1 MSPLREAC
9 SAEPNTPKSPKTPP
23 RSGES
28 LVLNDLARFGP
39 NCLGYEMS
47 VPESERYCKNLALN
61 HYENF
66 SVASFLLPKSIR
78 QDFYNIYAY
87 CRWSDDLA
95 DETSSQPNG
104 SSTSQTWNSVDLL
117 QWWRNEL
124 RQCFAGNS
132 KHPVFV
138 ALRSTLLRHPL
149 PIEPFEK
156 LLDAFCQDQHVIRYQ
171 NDEEVLAYCSG
182 SANPVGR
189 ILLGL
194 AKTTQADAI
203 RQSDLVCTG
212 LQLANFCQ
220 DIQKDALR
228 NRIYLPQSRW
238 TPYSISQQDIL
249 QGTKSAPLQNALR
262 DWVYYARDH
271 LVQGLPLVQQVPRW
285 LARDVQLFVRGG
297 LAILENI
304 ERAGFDVWNHPI
316 EVTKAQKLML
326 LGKSILFPRSIQTG
340 KRMSNLTGNLSGQV
354 IGRPLA

>member
-95 DETSSQPNG
+95 DETSSQPNC

-132 KHPVFV
+132 IHPVFV
-138 ALRSTLLRHPL
+138 AIRSTLLRHPL

-171 NDEEVLAYCSG
+171 NDEEVLA
-182 SANPVGR
+182 
-189 ILLGL
+189 
-194 AKTTQADAI
+194 
-203 RQSDLVCTG
+203 
-212 LQLANFCQ
+212 
-220 DIQKDALR
+220 
-228 NRIYLPQSRW
+228 
-238 TPYSISQQDIL
+238 IL

-340 KRMSNLTGNLSGQV
+340 KRMSSLTGNLSGQV

>member
-1 MSPLREAC
+1 MSPLREAS
-9 SAEPNTPKSPKTPP
+9 SAEPNTPKSPKSPP

-39 NCLGYEMS
+39 DCHGYEMS
-47 VPESERYCKNLALN
+47 VPESESYCKNLALN

-95 DETSSQPNG
+95 DETSS
-104 SSTSQTWNSVDLL
+104 SVDLL

-124 RQCFAGNS
+124 RQCFAGSS

-156 LLDAFCQDQHVIRYQ
+156 LLDAFCQDQYVIRYQ

-194 AKTTQADAI
+194 AKTTHSDAI

-238 TPYSISQQDIL
+238 TTYSISQDDIL

-262 DWVYYARDH
+262 DWVYYAREH

-297 LAILENI
+297 LSILENI
-304 ERAGFDVWNHPI
+304 ERAGFDVWNRPI
-316 EVTKAQKLML
+316 EVTKSQKLML
-326 LGKSILFPRSIQTG
+326 LGKAILFPRSIRTRKSPG
-340 KRMSNLTGNLSGQV
+340 TLTGNLPDQV

>member
-1 MSPLREAC
+1 MLPLREAS
-9 SAEPNTPKSPKTPP
+9 SAEPNTPKSLKSPP

-39 NCLGYEMS
+39 DCHGCEMS
-47 VPESERYCKNLALN
+47 VPESESYCKNLALN

-95 DETSSQPNG
+95 DETPSQATNSSSSQI
-104 SSTSQTWNSVDLL
+104 WNSVDLL
-117 QWWRNEL
+117 EWWRNEL

-156 LLDAFCQDQHVIRYQ
+156 LLDAFCQDQHVNRYQ
-171 NDEEVLAYCSG
+171 SDEEVLAYCSG

-220 DIQKDALR
+220 DIRKDALR

-238 TPYSISQQDIL
+238 TPYSISQDDIL

-262 DWVYYARDH
+262 DWVYYAREH
-271 LVQGLPLVQQVPRW
+271 LVQGLPLVEQVPRW

-297 LAILENI
+297 LTILENI
-304 ERAGFDVWNHPI
+304 ERAGFDVWNRPI
-316 EVTKAQKLML
+316 EVTKSQKLML
-326 LGKSILFPRSIQTG
+326 LGKSILFPRSIRTCKLPG
-340 KRMSNLTGNLSGQV
+340 TLTGNLSGQV

>member
-1 MSPLREAC
+1 MSPLREAS
-9 SAEPNTPKSPKTPP
+9 SAEPNTPKSLKTPP

-39 NCLGYEMS
+39 HCHGYEMS
-47 VPESERYCKNLALN
+47 VAESESYCKNLALN

-95 DETSSQPNG
+95 DETPS
-104 SSTSQTWNSVDLL
+104 SVDLL
-117 QWWRNEL
+117 HWWRNEL

-149 PIEPFEK
+149 PIEPFDK

-194 AKTTQADAI
+194 AKTTHADAI

-238 TPYSISQQDIL
+238 TPYSISQDDIL

-297 LAILENI
+297 LTVLENI
-304 ERAGFDVWNHPI
+304 ERAGFDVWKRPI
-316 EVTKAQKLML
+316 EVTKSQKLML
-326 LGKSILFPRSIQTG
+326 LGMSILFPRSIRTRKFPG
-340 KRMSNLTGNLSGQV
+340 TLTGNLPDQV

>member
-1 MSPLREAC
+1 MSPLREAS

-39 NCLGYEMS
+39 HCHGYEMS
-47 VPESERYCKNLALN
+47 VSESDRYCKNLALN

-78 QDFYNIYAY
+78 QDFYNVYAY

-95 DETSSQPNG
+95 DETPSSI
-104 SSTSQTWNSVDLL
+104 DLL
-117 QWWRNEL
+117 HWWRNEL
-124 RQCFAGNS
+124 KQCFAGNCN
-132 KHPVFV
+132 HPVFV
-138 ALRSTLLRHPL
+138 ALRSTLLRHSLPL
-149 PIEPFEK
+149 EPFEK
-156 LLDAFCQDQHVIRYQ
+156 LLDAFCQDQHVIRYD
-171 NDEEVLAYCSG
+171 NDDDVLAYCSG

-194 AKTTQADAI
+194 AKTTHADAI
-203 RQSDLVCTG
+203 RQSDSVCTG

-220 DIQKDALR
+220 DIRRDALR

-238 TPYSISQQDIL
+238 TTHSISQEDIL
-249 QGTKSAPLQNALR
+249 QGTKSVPLQNALR
-262 DWVYYARDH
+262 DWVDYARDH

-304 ERAGFDVWNHPI
+304 ERAGFDVWNRPI
-316 EVTKAQKLML
+316 EVTKSQKFML
-326 LGKSILFPRSIQTG
+326 LGQSILFPRSIRTR
-340 KRMSNLTGNLSGQV
+340 KLISNLTGSLPDPI

>member
-1 MSPLREAC
+1 MSPLREAS
-9 SAEPNTPKSPKTPP
+9 SAEPNTPKSPKSPP

-39 NCLGYEMS
+39 NCHGYEMS

-78 QDFYNIYAY
+78 QDFYNVYAY

-95 DETSSQPNG
+95 DETPSSI
-104 SSTSQTWNSVDLL
+104 DLL

-124 RQCFAGNS
+124 IKCFAG
-132 KHPVFV
+132 KGEHPVFV

-149 PIEPFEK
+149 PMEPFEK
-156 LLDAFCQDQHVIRYQ
+156 LLDAFCQDQHVIRYE
-171 NDEEVLAYCSG
+171 NDNEVLAYCSG

-194 AKTTQADAI
+194 AKTTHADAI

-220 DIQKDALR
+220 DIRRDALR
-228 NRIYLPQSRW
+228 NRIYLPRSRW

-262 DWVYYARDH
+262 DWVYYAREH

-297 LAILENI
+297 LSILENI
-304 ERAGFDVWNHPI
+304 ERAGFDVWNRPI
-316 EVTKAQKLML
+316 EVTKSQKLLL
-326 LGKSILFPRSIQTG
+326 LGKAILFPRSIRTR
-340 KRMSNLTGNLSGQV
+340 KFTSNLTGNLPGQV